1 MELKWNADAYVATK
15 IYSRESEFYKF
26 MIGLIEEAVTGIKSE
41 NNVLDLGG
49 GTGEWGQLIC
59 DLTGAKQSICYD
71 TSEDMLAKAALYK
84 SVVTKHLPIQSALI
98 NESQIFSFILMKE
111 VNTFVDE
118 EFYFRLAD
126 FARAICQKKL

>member
-49 GTGEWGQLIC
+49 GTGEWGQL
-59 DLTGAKQSICYD
+59 
-71 TSEDMLAKAALYK
+71 M
-84 SVVTKHLPIQSALI
+84 
-98 NESQIFSFILMKE
+98 
-111 VNTFVDE
+111 
-118 EFYFRLAD
+118 
-126 FARAICQKKL
+126 